1 MKLIRLLANLG
12 YGSRREVTR
21 MLKNGWVT
29 RRDGT
34 AFGPDDDV
42 TDADY
47 ADILID
53 DEPMDPPQG
62 LILMLHKP
70 LGYTCSTK
78 DVGRLVYELLP
89 PRFRERSPVISTV
102 GRLDRDTS
110 GLLLMTD
117 DGPLLHRIIA
127 PKARIPK
134 IYEVDLAA
142 DLRGDEGELFAS
154 GTLVLESE
162 TEPLAP
168 ATMEVVNP
176 RKVRLTLIE
185 GRYHQVRR
193 MFAATGNHVERL
205 HRSEVGGLKL
215 DDLAEGQWKLLG
227 EADVE
232 RLFSGS

>member
-1 MKLIRLLANLG
+1 
-12 YGSRREVTR
+12 
-21 MLKNGWVT
+21 
-29 RRDGT
+29 
-34 AFGPDDDV
+34 
-42 TDADY
+42 
-47 ADILID
+47 
-53 DEPMDPPQG
+53 
-62 LILMLHKP
+62 MLHKP

-127 PKARIPK
+127 PKARMPK
-134 IYEVDLAA
+134 IYEVDLSK

-215 DDLAEGQWKLLG
+215 DNLADGQWKLLG
-227 EADVE
+227 ETDVE
-232 RLFSGS
+232 RLFSGG